1 MFVGGN
7 MSRTTSPTQ
16 ETGMKILAIDLG
28 KSKSV
33 ACVYSVE
40 TAESR
45 FYKVGTSPGQLHEL
59 ILKVRPDRIVNEVC
73 SAAGWV
79 ADLVGTI
86 GIELQ
91 VANTAAPAWRWSNT
105 KRKTDRDDALR
116 LAQLSALEQ
125 LPRVTIPKRH
135 VRQWRALIR
144 YRHHLVRRRTQL
156 RNRIRAL
163 FDREGLTL
171 PTGKQCWRNAGIAM
185 LHEWARSLD
194 EAPDQ
199 ELWRGELAC
208 ELEILQ
214 IAELLIA
221 RVEAKLDRL
230 AEANTACQLLQ
241 SIPGVGP
248 RLAEIVVAVLDD
260 ASRFQKGKQVG
271 SYAGLTPRQY
281 QSGDCDRQGRIS
293 RQGNPLL
300 RSLLVEVS
308 WVGLQYNPWMRAVY
322 EQVRRGSPTRK
333 KIAIVAV
340 ARRLLIR
347 CWAMLRDGVPWRP
360 PNTEP
365 IPSRTCGV
373 VGAY

>member
-1 MFVGGN
+1 
-7 MSRTTSPTQ
+7 
-16 ETGMKILAIDLG
+16 MKILAIDLG

-59 ILKVRPDRIVNEVC
+59 ILKVRPDRIVIEVC

-116 LAQLSALEQ
+116 LAQLSALGQ
-125 LPRVTIPKRH
+125 LPRVTIPKRD

-171 PTGKQCWRNAGIAM
+171 PTGKQCWTNAGIAM
-185 LHEWARSLD
+185 LREWARSLD

-214 IAELLIA
+214 MAELLIA
-221 RVEAKLDRL
+221 RVETKLDRL

-271 SYAGLTPRQY
+271 SYAGPP
-281 QSGDCDRQGRIS
+281 IS
-293 RQGNPLL
+293 RLFLKNSISNL
-300 RSLLVEVS
+300 
-308 WVGLQYNPWMRAVY
+308 
-322 EQVRRGSPTRK
+322 
-333 KIAIVAV
+333 
-340 ARRLLIR
+340 
-347 CWAMLRDGVPWRP
+347 
-360 PNTEP
+360 
-365 IPSRTCGV
+365 
-373 VGAY
+373 